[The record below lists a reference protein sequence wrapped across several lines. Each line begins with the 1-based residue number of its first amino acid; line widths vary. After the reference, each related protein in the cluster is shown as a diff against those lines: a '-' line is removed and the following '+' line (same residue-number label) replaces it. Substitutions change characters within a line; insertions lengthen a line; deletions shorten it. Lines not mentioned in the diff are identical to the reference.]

1 MYIENITFSYGRRTA
16 PVFTDFSLHLEPGGI
31 YGLLGKN
38 GTGKSTL
45 LYLMAGLLR
54 ARRGHIR
61 FEDRDVTRRR
71 PETLREIFIVPEE
84 FELPA
89 VTMREYARLYE
100 PFYPRFDHGILDE
113 CLADFELDPAIRLG
127 SLSMGQKKKAYMAFA
142 LAAGTRLILM
152 DEPTNGLDIPSK
164 SLFRQVVSRHLTEER
179 TFVISTHQVRDVEML
194 LDHLIMIDGS
204 CLLLNAS
211 TADIC
216 AALRFEH
223 RPVGSPVDDVFF
235 VQPSLQGNAV
245 VTRNEKD
252 DDTSLDLE
260 LLFNAL
266 LAHPEIVKNIH
277 A

>member
-100 PFYPRFDHGILDE
+100 PFYPRFDRGILDE